1 MQHTF
6 SGLSRVL
13 HWSMAAL
20 ILAMLFIGVAMV
32 SSLSDY
38 HWLVSIHRPLG
49 VLILLLAAIRI
60 ANRLRSPA
68 PPLPQDMPPTLRY
81 AAHGSHW
88 LLYGLMLALPLVG
101 WGMLSAAGY
110 PIVLFGSLHLPP
122 ILPHSDSLHALLRPL
137 HTALALAL
145 FATFLAHLGA
155 ALTHALVFRDGVF
168 QSMASW
174 RR

>member
-1 MQHTF
+1 
-6 SGLSRVL
+6 
-13 HWSMAAL
+13 
-20 ILAMLFIGVAMV
+20 
-32 SSLSDY
+32 
-38 HWLVSIHRPLG
+38 
-49 VLILLLAAIRI
+49 
-60 ANRLRSPA
+60 
-68 PPLPQDMPPTLRY
+68 MPRT
-81 AAHGSHW
+81 ASHW

-122 ILPHSDSLHALLRPL
+122 ILPHSDSLYAFLRPL
-137 HTALALAL
+137 HTAFALAL